1 MNIFVGVLVFMAII
15 YLAPVQLVLGITD
28 EMRQRVEKHILEE
41 NKANFSGWNGILF
54 YCPYSKDSSKTQKD
68 ICEKADVNAEFLA
81 AAAKLNLNKTHS
93 PFEVGILAELE
104 KRLILEVDVYSTSQ
118 GSPAVVSA
126 RVVAYIDYSYAIEN
140 SPWEIKKDDLKML
153 PRSGKLVVWE
163 EAVIGA
169 SSGTSQDLVTPI
181 SQGIEQHLKKFFADY
196 LKAQR

>member
-1 MNIFVGVLVFMAII
+1 
-15 YLAPVQLVLGITD
+15 
-28 EMRQRVEKHILEE
+28 
-41 NKANFSGWNGILF
+41 
-54 YCPYSKDSSKTQKD
+54 
-68 ICEKADVNAEFLA
+68 
-81 AAAKLNLNKTHS
+81 
-93 PFEVGILAELE
+93 
-104 KRLILEVDVYSTSQ
+104 
-118 GSPAVVSA
+118 
-126 RVVAYIDYSYAIEN
+126 VAYINYSYAIEN